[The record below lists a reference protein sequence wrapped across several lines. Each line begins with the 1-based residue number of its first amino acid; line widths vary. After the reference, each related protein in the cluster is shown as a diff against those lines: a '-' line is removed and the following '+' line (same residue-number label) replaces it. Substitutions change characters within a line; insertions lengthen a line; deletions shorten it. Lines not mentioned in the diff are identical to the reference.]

1 VRCVICRQRF
11 AKDPLPIGARRAL
24 RLYRE
29 AEKQYRIEQIQIAAR
44 LAVRNLL
51 ATGELNGKSARAW
64 RLYVGVDNGKWRTYL
79 EVGRLMKMS
88 KERVRQLLQ
97 PAKIKLARILG
108 HDLPWKLVAEKR
120 ARIRDKN
127 GQNSRRIA

>member
-108 HDLPWKLVAEKR
+108 HDLPWKPVAEKR